1 MREIKFRCWTESV
14 KKMYYPEQL
23 QGFGICPMTG
33 LLMEVIDHGTDGA
46 SLEKTQTKDILM
58 QYTGLKDE
66 NGVEIYEG
74 DIVEFSDKW
83 EWYRCKYGISMM
95 FAKSEEG
102 DRYKKIKAAY
112 EAEPM
117 ERRVVQ
123 FDPYDSYGL
132 SKVDLES
139 YWEIIG
145 NIYQNPELL
154 QDSTKGVIV

>member
-1 MREIKFRCWTESV
+1 MREIKFRA
-14 KKMYYPEQL
+14 KIKN
-23 QGFGICPMTG
+23 TG
-33 LLMEVIDHGTDGA
+33 ELFYFDIKTSDTNFAEIDWNTI
-46 SLEKTQTKDILM
+46 S
-58 QYTGLKDE
+58 QYTGLKDK

-139 YWEIIG
+139 YWEVIG

-154 QDSTKGVIV
+154 QANESTSQ